1 MNYAVLGHVEWVD
14 FARVPE
20 LPEPGSIVH
29 ADEFW
34 AEAAGGGAVSAVQLV
49 RMAGAATFYTALG
62 DDELGR
68 RSRADLTHLGV
79 RVEAATIDG
88 PQRRGFTH
96 VEPSGER
103 TITVLGERA
112 GPRGSDPL
120 PWHKLED
127 ADGVYFVSGDVEA
140 LRAARRARVLVATS
154 RSLPTLAAGG
164 VQIDVLLG
172 SATDR
177 GERYE
182 AGDVD
187 PEPRVVVR
195 TAGRDGGTWR
205 RANGESGSWHGGTPP
220 GPILDAYGA
229 GDSFA
234 AGLTYALGADQELP
248 DALDFAAARGAEAL
262 TRRGAHGEHASGHGT
277 G

>member
-1 MNYAVLGHVEWVD
+1 VLGHVEWVD

-20 LPEPGSIVH
+20 LPAAGSIVH

-49 RMAGAATFYTALG
+49 HMAGAATFYTALG

-68 RSRADLTHLGV
+68 RSRAELTRLGV
-79 RVEAATIDG
+79 RVEAATMDG

-112 GPRGSDPL
+112 GPRGSDQL
-120 PWHKLED
+120 PWHELD
-127 ADGVYFVSGDVEA
+127 HAPAAYFVSGDVEA

-154 RSLPTLAAGG
+154 RSLSTLAAAG
-164 VQIDVLLG
+164 VEIDVLLG

-182 AGDVD
+182 VGDID
-187 PEPRVVVR
+187 PEPGLVVR
-195 TAGRDGGTWR
+195 TSGADGGTWR
-205 RANGESGSWHGGTPP
+205 RSSGESGDWGSGAPP
-220 GPILDAYGA
+220 APIRDAYGA

-234 AGLTYALGADQELP
+234 AGLTYALGEGHELP
-248 DALDFAAARGAEAL
+248 EALDFAAARGAEAL
-262 TRRGAHGEHASGHGT
+262 TRRGAHGEPASGHERT
-277 G
+277 RRL

>member
-1 MNYAVLGHVEWVD
+1 MSYAVLGHVEWVD

-20 LPEPGSIVH
+20 LPEAGSIVH

-34 AEAAGGGAVSAVQLV
+34 AEAAGGGAVSAVQLA
-49 RMAGAATFYTALG
+49 RMAGATSFYTALG

-68 RSRADLTHLGV
+68 RSRADLTGLGV

-112 GPRGSDPL
+112 GPRGSDSL
-120 PWHKLED
+120 PWHELD
-127 ADGVYFVSGDVEA
+127 QADGVYFVSGDVGA
-140 LRAARRARVLVATS
+140 LRAARQARVLVATS
-154 RSLPTLAAGG
+154 RSLPTLAAAG
-164 VQIDVLLG
+164 VEIDVLLG
-172 SATDR
+172 SSRDR

-182 AGDVD
+182 AGDIV

-195 TAGRDGGTWR
+195 TAGSDGGTWSR
-205 RANGESGSWHGGTPP
+205 SDGQSGGWEGSPPP
-220 GPILDAYGA
+220 GRVLDAYGA

-234 AGLTYALGADQELP
+234 AGLTYALGEGHELP
-248 DALDFAAARGAEAL
+248 RALDFAAARGAEAL
-262 TRRGAHGEHASGHGT
+262 TRRGAHGDRARGSGVG
-277 G
+277 

>member
-1 MNYAVLGHVEWVD
+1 MSFAVLGHVEWVD

-20 LPEPGSIVH
+20 LPEAGSIVH

-68 RSRADLTHLGV
+68 RSRADLTRLGV
-79 RVEAATIDG
+79 RVEAATFDS

-112 GPRGSDPL
+112 GPRGSDAL
-120 PWHKLED
+120 PWHELEQ
-127 ADGVYFVSGDVEA
+127 AEAVYFVSGDVEA
-140 LRAARRARVLVATS
+140 LRAARGARLLVATS
-154 RSLPTLAAGG
+154 RSLATLTEAG
-164 VQIDVLLG
+164 VEIDVLLG
-172 SATDR
+172 SAKDR

-182 AGDVD
+182 PGDID

-195 TAGRDGGTWR
+195 TAGSDGGTWSS
-205 RANGESGSWHGGTPP
+205 ADGATGSWQGGVPP
-220 GPILDAYGA
+220 GSILDAYGA

-234 AGLTYALGADQELP
+234 AGLTYALGEGHELP
-248 DALDFAAARGAEAL
+248 QALDFAAARGAEAL
-262 TRRGAHGEHASGHGT
+262 TRRGAHGERAATPGAD
-277 G
+277 